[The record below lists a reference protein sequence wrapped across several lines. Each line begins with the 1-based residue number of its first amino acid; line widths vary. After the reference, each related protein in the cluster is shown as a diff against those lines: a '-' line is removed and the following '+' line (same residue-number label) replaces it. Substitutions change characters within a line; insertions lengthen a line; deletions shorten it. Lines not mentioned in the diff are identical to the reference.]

1 MARRGGTRK
10 GRGIVS
16 RLWSPFNHLFQA
28 TGNSAQGVG
37 TAAGKVVKSSIGAVA
52 GVGRSFARH
61 SNMAISNLTRRRR
74 NSRRSSR
81 SNRSNR
87 H

>member
-1 MARRGGTRK
+1 MARRGSTRK
-10 GRGIVS
+10 GSGIVS

-37 TAAGKVVKSSIGAVA
+37 SAAGKIVKSSIGAVA

-61 SNMAISNLTRRRR
+61 SNMAISNLTRRGRRGRRGTRR
-74 NSRRSSR
+74 NSRR
-81 SNRSNR
+81 
-87 H
+87 